1 MPIRQSNTER
11 LEYINNLVKVYKPT
25 FEFGE
30 QGPARASWAGT
41 TMQLTPSEIEI
52 FAQKL
57 LTAAEEIRKLNL
69 SVGLEEEPNHLYN

>member
-1 MPIRQSNTER
+1 MNSRHSNIER
-11 LEYINNLVKVYKPT
+11 LEYIGNLVKVYRPT

-30 QGPARASWAGT
+30 QGPARVSWSAT

-69 SVGLEEEPNHLYN
+69 SVGLEEEPEHLYN